1 MQIKLTGNMKKKYSV
16 RYRVYMQGSGWTP
29 WKKNG
34 ATAGKLGEGKR
45 IEAIQVKLV
54 LR

>member
-1 MQIKLTGNMKKKYSV
+1 MFPAHLNL
-16 RYRVYMQGSGWTP
+16 SGP
-29 WKKNG
+29 LGAQKNG